1 MIINIIGDEYGSIH
15 IFTFFGFLHLLP
27 FLGIFCIFGVLV
39 GVGGVLGVLLSY
51 KTSRGIKLVIGMV
64 NDWV

>member
-15 IFTFFGFLHLLP
+15 IFTFFGFLHFLP
-27 FLGIFCIFGVLV
+27 ILGIFAFLWVSV

-51 KTSRGIKLVIGMV
+51 KKTRVNNLVLRRV
-64 NDWV
+64 YEWV